1 MFARFVPAA
10 TVLALMLTAAAAQD
24 VTSKGITVSQP
35 WARATPGG
43 ATVGGAFLEIKAA
56 PGVADR
62 LVAVK
67 SPVAGT
73 AELHNHIMEGGV
85 AKMRRVDDIK
95 VPAGGS
101 VSLKP
106 GGYHVM
112 LIDLKQPLKQ
122 GDSVPLTLVFDKAGP
137 VEVEA
142 KVAPI
147 GAMGPAAT
155 KAASGAGEHK
165 HH

>member
-1 MFARFVPAA
+1 VFARFVPAA
-10 TVLALMLTAAAAQD
+10 TVLAVMLTAAAAQD

-67 SPVAGT
+67 SPVAGA

-112 LIDLKQPLKQ
+112 LIDLKQPLKE
-122 GDSVPLTLVFDKAGP
+122 GDSVPLTLVFDKAGKLDVDVM
-137 VEVEA
+137 VEEA
-142 KVAPI
+142 EAQAP
-147 GAMGPAAT
+147 
-155 KAASGAGEHK
+155 ASGG
-165 HH
+165 